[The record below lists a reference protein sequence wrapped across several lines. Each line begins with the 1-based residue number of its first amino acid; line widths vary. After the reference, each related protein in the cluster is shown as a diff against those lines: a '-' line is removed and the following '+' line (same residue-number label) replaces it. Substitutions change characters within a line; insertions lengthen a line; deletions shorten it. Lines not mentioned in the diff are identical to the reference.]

1 MFRAQNYK
9 RIHARQCR
17 YAYFAN
23 AVRRSCRPVF
33 GVVSDVRH
41 PGRRWRT
48 SRSGIEPIIGQDRA
62 DPFRRLRVCLVAALR
77 QLACIVGCRF
87 PMPALWTLRR
97 DDEKNAKKSLII
109 TMNANIIYICR

>member
-23 AVRRSCRPVF
+23 AVRRSCRPV
-33 GVVSDVRH
+33 
-41 PGRRWRT
+41 
-48 SRSGIEPIIGQDRA
+48 EPIIGRDRA
-62 DPFRRLRVCLVAALR
+62 DPFRRLPMHLVAVFR
-77 QLACIVGCRF
+77 QLACIVGSRF
-87 PMPALWTLRR
+87 PVAALRALRR